1 VTMAPP
7 KAKQVV
13 PLQAYN
19 RHIISEH
26 LKDRHPYL
34 EDIRGHLKVDE
45 VSTAQGERLFPR
57 LVELLSMPSIA
68 PEKLVEALHTI
79 CDLCSHQESKTVAIS
94 SDVIAA
100 ATHLLMHES
109 VPVRRAAARVISSMA
124 LLIGGRSLLPIG
136 SSPLGDRLVEQSGP
150 ALPRLAKLLL
160 SCDDEL
166 VKLHV
171 AEAFQAITIFRD
183 GCQQVVDQ
191 SSVLGITQYMCG
203 TLPDLPS
210 SRPLALCLLRLL
222 QTMAA
227 VTMYA
232 RDGMRD
238 IFSTGFGLIGK
249 VVKFLENVPIDKPM
263 PSIDVELSTNIVR
276 QALRLLWHCGNSAQ
290 GRVETLQADGAHC
303 ITQFLS
309 HNDAKVREAAV
320 CALNVISL
328 ETRGKKDILQHSL
341 DAIARIIHSESETTY
356 LHETCVQLCRCAAEL
371 PAFRFAFARHVL
383 KSIWLLQK
391 VFGTTS
397 LAAISPLLSS
407 KEDMEIRIQ
416 AAVVAE
422 HFLTS
427 QEPLLGD
434 DIRVP
439 PVCPL
444 VNVEQPPAFGFE
456 ECVDILQHLV
466 ELIEQT
472 PSAQVCLKAL
482 VRRERPRQELAKLIR
497 SGLLVVPANQQS
509 FVESLAAEDQSQAKA
524 FAKEELIES
533 FKQRQG
539 MRYLVALQM
548 ATDAQLEEKDI
559 PCVYSLHKMK
569 DTFLVP
575 ESSGNISCQL
585 CFILDYTAHMKT
597 QISQA
602 KESISMITDAIKNL
616 RLAAAP
622 NATVDLEM
630 TAVAYTDWDAD
641 SAKLGRPVVAAFG
654 GKEIKCSHTNLTPAD
669 FNLEGKFTKDAS
681 ALRSWMDQSL
691 GHGGQI
697 PEELTGAMLAA
708 SYLPW
713 TAQEKLVVIVTDA
726 PCHGKEYSSVV
737 HDPFCDPTTGLT
749 CTGKPEVPLRS
760 LMEKGVR
767 VVVLHTGEAHAV
779 SMCSRL
785 QDTDPRLIHEKVN
798 PLETAQ
804 KLVSVVESKLQL
816 QPLHYVLKPY
826 RLDQGEFLSPL
837 ELALDHDVEI
847 EEAGA
852 KEKCNTGTD
861 GLLFLGNRLNP
872 KITIGRPSDSSLDAW
887 FNRKSDQVE
896 LPQAFDG
903 QKTYLLKMPANK

>member
-1 VTMAPP
+1 MAPP
-7 KAKQVV
+7 KPKQVV

-19 RHIISEH
+19 RHIISEQ

-68 PEKLVEALHTI
+68 AEKLVEALHTI

-100 ATHLLMHES
+100 ATHLLMHDS

-136 SSPLGDRLVEQSGP
+136 SGPLGERLVEQSGP

-191 SSVLGITQYMCG
+191 GSVLGITQYMCG

-232 RDGMRD
+232 KDGMRD

-249 VVKFLENVPIDKPM
+249 VVKFLGNVPIDKPM
-263 PSIDVELSTNIVR
+263 PGIDAELSTNIVR

-290 GRVETLQADGAHC
+290 GRIETLQAGGAKC
-303 ITQFLS
+303 ITDFLS

-328 ETRGKKDILQHSL
+328 ETQGKKDVLQHSL
-341 DAIARIIHSESETTY
+341 EAIARIIHSESETTY

-383 KSIWLLQK
+383 KSIWLLEK

-407 KEDMEIRIQ
+407 KEAMETRIQ

-427 QEPLLGD
+427 KEPLLGD

-444 VNVEQPPAFGFE
+444 INVELPPAFGFE

-472 PSAQVCLKAL
+472 PSAQACLKAL
-482 VRRERPRQELAKLIR
+482 VRRERTRQELAKLLR
-497 SGLLVVPANQQS
+497 SGLLVVPSNQRS
-509 FVESLAAEDQSQAKA
+509 FVEALAAEEQSQAQD
-524 FAKEELIES
+524 FAREELIES
-533 FKQRQG
+533 FKLRQKS
-539 MRYLVALQM
+539 RYLVALQM
-548 ATDAQLEEKDI
+548 ATDAQLEQQEI
-559 PCVYSLHKMK
+559 PCVYSLHKMSE
-569 DTFLVP
+569 TFQVP
-575 ESSGNISCQL
+575 QPSSSISCQL
-585 CFILDYTAHMKT
+585 CFILDYTANMKT
-597 QISQA
+597 QISQT
-602 KESISMITDAIKNL
+602 KESLNKLMDLVTTLRPRHAPDASI
-616 RLAAAP
+616 
-622 NATVDLEM
+622 DLEM

-654 GKEIKCSHTNLTPAD
+654 GKEIKRSHDSNLTPAD
-669 FNLEGKFTKDAS
+669 FDLGGKFTKDAS
-681 ALRSWMDQSL
+681 ALRSWIEQGL

-713 TAQEKLVVIVTDA
+713 SAQEKLAVIITDA
-726 PCHGKEYSSVV
+726 PCHGKDYSNVI

-749 CTGKPEVPLRS
+749 CTGQPEVPLRR
-760 LMEKGVR
+760 MMQKGVR

-785 QDTDPRLIHEKVN
+785 QETDPRLIHGKVTPAETGEKV
-798 PLETAQ
+798 L
-804 KLVSVVESKLQL
+804 SVVEAQFDV
-816 QPLHYVLKPY
+816 QPLHYLLKPY
-826 RLDQGEFLSPL
+826 QLNPTGDSLP
-837 ELALDHDVEI
+837 LALNHDVEI
-847 EEAGA
+847 NQAGV
-852 KEKCNTGTD
+852 KEKQNTGSD
-861 GLLFLGNRLNP
+861 GLIFV
-872 KITIGRPSDSSLDAW
+872 GRPAAPPALSLARPAEAELDTW
-887 FNRKSDQVE
+887 FERKSDQVE
-896 LPQAFDG
+896 LPREFDG
-903 QKTYLLKMPANK
+903 KKMYLFKMPTKT